1 MLIMAIAVPIVVPLV
16 IVVMVTLPM
25 IVTRSIFGRSHEID
39 GPIAGMVLM
48 AVLAPVLRVSRWDV

>member
-16 IVVMVTLPM
+16 IMVVLPM
-25 IVTRSIFGRSHEID
+25 IVTWSIFGRSNEID

-48 AVLAPVLRVSRWDV
+48 TVFAPVLRVLRRYV